1 MEWKIYFDMDGVLA
15 DFQKGVL
22 DLCHMEPTPLNG
34 KRDFHYDDRMW
45 AAIREVGHFYAKL
58 ELVQGAKELFD
69 AVYGKYGDQCEIL
82 TAVPKPRRG
91 IAHAEKDKIVWVRQY
106 LGEHVKVNIVMRE
119 EKPKYCT
126 GKECVL
132 IDDMEKNIKSWQ
144 TLGGT
149 GILYTTAEDTLK
161 EIQTV
166 GIL

>member
-34 KRDFHYDDRMW
+34 KRDVHYDDRMW

-82 TAVPKPRRG
+82 TAVP
-91 IAHAEKDKIVWVRQY
+91 
-106 LGEHVKVNIVMRE
+106 
-119 EKPKYCT
+119 
-126 GKECVL
+126 
-132 IDDMEKNIKSWQ
+132 
-144 TLGGT
+144 
-149 GILYTTAEDTLK
+149 
-161 EIQTV
+161 
-166 GIL
+166 